1 MPDRLDDIDDEDSRQ
16 PVVDVEA
23 NIELSQL
30 RGSVEDIARQ
40 CSDLASAVD
49 RSLDTKLHMVNDRL
63 SQMLT
68 AVFAFE
74 FVVVAGIVAIVGTL
88 RHWF

>member
-1 MPDRLDDIDDEDSRQ
+1 
-16 PVVDVEA
+16 
-23 NIELSQL
+23 L
-30 RGSVEDIARQ
+30 RDTVEDVARQ
-40 CSDLASAVD
+40 FGDLASAVD
-49 RSLDTKLHMVNDRL
+49 HSFETMLHMVSDRL